1 MDYLI
6 ERYFSLLKILY
17 VNQYTGAAPLVR
29 QLFLQLSA
37 LMHIHNRGIVHRD
50 IKPDNIMLSIRD
62 ADRFFLIDYGIARP
76 YRTGTPNR
84 YNPIEDGRH
93 VVGTLTWAS
102 LNAHGGYG
110 KRLFQLQRLGS
121 QFTFAN
127 RLSDLSRRDDL
138 ESLAYTLLFLLRGS
152 LPWQRSPSESSTLL
166 VRMAQV
172 REKKRAWTGAGLGEG
187 FPDPFG
193 QLLDYSRALGFDE
206 NPDYTRFWTLF
217 DDFSQGISFSRET
230 FGGSNTVACS
240 TPTCEHSI
248 SLLIPTA

>member
-1 MDYLI
+1 MVDSNISSICLWNFWVDVLETCVRSQMDYLI

-37 LMHIHNRGIVHRD
+37 LIHIHNRGIVHRD

-110 KRLFQLQRLGS
+110 KRLFQLQRLG
-121 QFTFAN
+121 
-127 RLSDLSRRDDL
+127 R
-138 ESLAYTLLFLLRGS
+138 SLIGCQIY
-152 LPWQRSPSESSTLL
+152 L
-166 VRMAQV
+166 VG
-172 REKKRAWTGAGLGEG
+172 T
-187 FPDPFG
+187 
-193 QLLDYSRALGFDE
+193 
-206 NPDYTRFWTLF
+206 
-217 DDFSQGISFSRET
+217 I
-230 FGGSNTVACS
+230 
-240 TPTCEHSI
+240 
-248 SLLIPTA
+248 